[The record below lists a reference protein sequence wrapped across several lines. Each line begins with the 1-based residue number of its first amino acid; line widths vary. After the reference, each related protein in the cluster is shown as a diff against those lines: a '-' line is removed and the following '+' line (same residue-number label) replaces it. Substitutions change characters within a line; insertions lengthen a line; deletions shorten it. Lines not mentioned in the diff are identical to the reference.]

1 MNYRFRRSFTGG
13 GYKLI
18 FLLLVLLTVL
28 TSCRNT
34 VLPPW
39 VFIPQ
44 VQTTKYTVSFEMSNQ
59 DPYPEDVTLPGN
71 YKVKEGKTIT
81 QPENPDAGEEWV
93 FAGWSISADENI
105 SFDFSLP
112 VFQDTTLYAFFVS
125 KDEPVTDDPSL
136 PEGTQATFDD
146 DTGGYEIT
154 SFGEHSDE
162 PKDIVIPSEING
174 VPVTAIGR
182 RAFMGRQDIN
192 SITIPSSVKEIGS
205 QTFTNSSV
213 SKLILN
219 EGIETI
225 GMSAFY
231 NTDIA
236 ATESNPLVL
245 PDSLTSIGT
254 AAFGSSPNIEK
265 VVFGANITKIGDRAF
280 ENSGLTGEL
289 IIPATVTEIG
299 QGAFQNSDSITK
311 LIFED
316 GIQLEEIGW
325 NAFSNCENLE
335 SVSLKGVSKISNS
348 AFSACPNLTTV
359 EATGVEAIM
368 DRAFEGCTEL
378 SEVTNLDSV
387 KELNSRAFQ
396 DCKNINSIEFSSSD
410 ITIKANTG
418 SEYGGVWAGVFEG
431 WTADQTIIFSG
442 ISAEPADWPDVWDAY
457 CDAAIKWADN

>member
-1 MNYRFRRSFTGG
+1 
-13 GYKLI
+13 
-18 FLLLVLLTVL
+18 
-28 TSCRNT
+28 
-34 VLPPW
+34 
-39 VFIPQ
+39 
-44 VQTTKYTVSFEMSNQ
+44 MSNQ
-59 DPYPEDVTLPGN
+59 YPYPEDVTLPGN
-71 YKVKEGKTIT
+71 QKVKEGKTIT
-81 QPENPDAGEEWV
+81 QPESPIAGEEWV
-93 FAGWSISADENI
+93 FAGWSTSADNNI

-112 VFQDTTLYAFFVS
+112 IFQDTTLYAFFVS
-125 KDEPVTDDPSL
+125 KDEPVIDDPSL

-174 VPVTAIGR
+174 IPVTGIGR
-182 RAFMGRQDIN
+182 QAFSGRQDIN
-192 SITIPSSVKEIGS
+192 SVTIPSSVKKIGFQS
-205 QTFTNSSV
+205 FNNSSV
-213 SKLILN
+213 SELILS
-219 EGIETI
+219 EGIESI
-225 GMSAFY
+225 GTSAFY
-231 NTDIA
+231 NTDIV
-236 ATESNPLVL
+236 ATEDNPLIL
-245 PDSLTSIGT
+245 PDSLTTIGMT
-254 AAFGSSPNIEK
+254 AFGSSSNIEK
-265 VVFGANITKIGDRAF
+265 VIFGENIKEIGDRAF

-299 QGAFQNSDSITK
+299 QYAFQNCENITE
-311 LIFED
+311 LVFED
-316 GIQLEEIGW
+316 GIQLEETGW

-335 SVSLKGVSKISNS
+335 SVSLKGVSKISNA
-348 AFSACPNLTTV
+348 AFSACPKLTTV
-359 EATGVEAIM
+359 DATGVEAIM

-378 SEVTNLDSV
+378 SEVKNLDSV